1 MRVAV
6 CRFRYNKHII
16 LHRPMADNNT
26 NLIGEVKDYLR
37 TEIDILKLNLLE
49 KTARILTIVMGVII
63 AAVLSIIA
71 IAYFSFMLFDMFKGI
86 TGSVFWATVI
96 TILLFIALSV
106 AVFMLSEKLFLNFFV
121 RKIYNIFFD
130 GENKNDTADDRQEN
144 TPTIKDDETS
154 Y

>member
-1 MRVAV
+1 
-6 CRFRYNKHII
+6 
-16 LHRPMADNNT
+16 MADNNT

-130 GENKNDTADDRQEN
+130 GENKKDTADHRQEN

-154 Y
+154 D

>member
-1 MRVAV
+1 
-6 CRFRYNKHII
+6 
-16 LHRPMADNNT
+16 MADNNT

-86 TGSVFWATVI
+86 TDSVFWATVI

-121 RKIYNIFFD
+121 RKIYNIFFEN
-130 GENKNDTADDRQEN
+130 ENKNDTADDRQEN

>member
-1 MRVAV
+1 
-6 CRFRYNKHII
+6 
-16 LHRPMADNNT
+16 MADNNT

-121 RKIYNIFFD
+121 RKIYNIVFD

-154 Y
+154 D

>member
-1 MRVAV
+1 
-6 CRFRYNKHII
+6 
-16 LHRPMADNNT
+16 MADNNT

-106 AVFMLSEKLFLNFFV
+106 AVFMFSEKLFLNFFV

-154 Y
+154 D

>member
-1 MRVAV
+1 
-6 CRFRYNKHII
+6 
-16 LHRPMADNNT
+16 MADNNT

-37 TEIDILKLNLLE
+37 TEIYILKLNLLE

>member
-1 MRVAV
+1 
-6 CRFRYNKHII
+6 
-16 LHRPMADNNT
+16 MADNNT
-26 NLIGEVKDYLR
+26 NLIGEVKDYLQ

>member
-1 MRVAV
+1 
-6 CRFRYNKHII
+6 
-16 LHRPMADNNT
+16 MADNNT

-63 AAVLSIIA
+63 AAVLSIIS

-154 Y
+154 D

>member
-1 MRVAV
+1 
-6 CRFRYNKHII
+6 
-16 LHRPMADNNT
+16 MADNNT

-130 GENKNDTADDRQEN
+130 GENKNDTADDRQED

>member
-1 MRVAV
+1 
-6 CRFRYNKHII
+6 
-16 LHRPMADNNT
+16 MADNNT

-86 TGSVFWATVI
+86 TGSVFWTTVI

>member
-1 MRVAV
+1 
-6 CRFRYNKHII
+6 
-16 LHRPMADNNT
+16 MADNNT

-71 IAYFSFMLFDMFKGI
+71 IAYFSFMLFDMFKGT

-154 Y
+154 D

>member
-1 MRVAV
+1 
-6 CRFRYNKHII
+6 
-16 LHRPMADNNT
+16 MADNNT

-130 GENKNDTADDRQEN
+130 GENKKNTADDRQEN

-154 Y
+154 D

>member
-1 MRVAV
+1 
-6 CRFRYNKHII
+6 
-16 LHRPMADNNT
+16 MADNNT

-130 GENKNDTADDRQEN
+130 GENKKDTADDRQEN

-154 Y
+154 D

>member
-1 MRVAV
+1 
-6 CRFRYNKHII
+6 
-16 LHRPMADNNT
+16 MADNNT
-26 NLIGEVKDYLR
+26 NLIGEVKAYLR

-121 RKIYNIFFD
+121 RKIYNIFFEN
-130 GENKNDTADDRQEN
+130 ENKDDTADDRQEN

>member
-1 MRVAV
+1 
-6 CRFRYNKHII
+6 
-16 LHRPMADNNT
+16 MADNNT

-121 RKIYNIFFD
+121 RKIYNVFFEN
-130 GENKNDTADDRQEN
+130 ENKNDTADDRQEN

>member
-1 MRVAV
+1 
-6 CRFRYNKHII
+6 
-16 LHRPMADNNT
+16 MADNNT

-96 TILLFIALSV
+96 TILLFITLSV

-130 GENKNDTADDRQEN
+130 GENKKDTADDRQEN

-154 Y
+154 D

>member
-1 MRVAV
+1 
-6 CRFRYNKHII
+6 
-16 LHRPMADNNT
+16 MADNNT

-121 RKIYNIFFD
+121 RKIYNIFFEN
-130 GENKNDTADDRQEN
+130 ENKKDTADDRQEN

>member
-1 MRVAV
+1 
-6 CRFRYNKHII
+6 
-16 LHRPMADNNT
+16 MADNNT

-96 TILLFIALSV
+96 TILMFIALSV

-121 RKIYNIFFD
+121 RKIYNIFFEN
-130 GENKNDTADDRQEN
+130 ENKNDTADDRQEN

>member
-1 MRVAV
+1 
-6 CRFRYNKHII
+6 
-16 LHRPMADNNT
+16 MADNNT

-86 TGSVFWATVI
+86 TGSVFWATII

-121 RKIYNIFFD
+121 RKIYNIFFEN
-130 GENKNDTADDRQEN
+130 ENKNDTADDRQEN

>member
-1 MRVAV
+1 
-6 CRFRYNKHII
+6 
-16 LHRPMADNNT
+16 MADNNT

-96 TILLFIALSV
+96 TILLCIALSV

-154 Y
+154 D

>member
-1 MRVAV
+1 
-6 CRFRYNKHII
+6 
-16 LHRPMADNNT
+16 MADNNT

-37 TEIDILKLNLLE
+37 TEIDILKLDLLE

>member
-1 MRVAV
+1 
-6 CRFRYNKHII
+6 
-16 LHRPMADNNT
+16 MADNNT

-130 GENKNDTADDRQEN
+130 GENKKDTADDRQEN
-144 TPTIKDDETS
+144 TPTIKDDETG

>member
-1 MRVAV
+1 
-6 CRFRYNKHII
+6 
-16 LHRPMADNNT
+16 MADNNT
-26 NLIGEVKDYLR
+26 NLISEVKDYLR

-154 Y
+154 D

>member
-1 MRVAV
+1 
-6 CRFRYNKHII
+6 
-16 LHRPMADNNT
+16 MADNNT

-63 AAVLSIIA
+63 AAGLSIIA

-154 Y
+154 D

>member
-1 MRVAV
+1 
-6 CRFRYNKHII
+6 
-16 LHRPMADNNT
+16 MADNNT

-86 TGSVFWATVI
+86 TGSVFGATVI

-154 Y
+154 D

>member
-1 MRVAV
+1 
-6 CRFRYNKHII
+6 
-16 LHRPMADNNT
+16 MADNNT

-130 GENKNDTADDRQEN
+130 GENKKNTADDRQEN

>member
-1 MRVAV
+1 
-6 CRFRYNKHII
+6 
-16 LHRPMADNNT
+16 MANNNT

-121 RKIYNIFFD
+121 RKIYNIFFEN
-130 GENKNDTADDRQEN
+130 ENKNDTADDRQEN

>member
-1 MRVAV
+1 
-6 CRFRYNKHII
+6 
-16 LHRPMADNNT
+16 MADNNT

-121 RKIYNIFFD
+121 RKIYNIFFEN
-130 GENKNDTADDRQEN
+130 ENKADTADDRQEN

>member
-1 MRVAV
+1 
-6 CRFRYNKHII
+6 
-16 LHRPMADNNT
+16 MADNNT

-121 RKIYNIFFD
+121 RKIYNIFFEN
-130 GENKNDTADDRQEN
+130 ENKDDTADDRQEN

-154 Y
+154 D

>member
-1 MRVAV
+1 
-6 CRFRYNKHII
+6 
-16 LHRPMADNNT
+16 MADNNT

-63 AAVLSIIA
+63 AAVLSISA
-71 IAYFSFMLFDMFKGI
+71 IAYLSCMLFDMFKGI

-154 Y
+154 D

>member
-1 MRVAV
+1 
-6 CRFRYNKHII
+6 
-16 LHRPMADNNT
+16 MADNNT

-86 TGSVFWATVI
+86 TGSVFVI
-96 TILLFIALSV
+96 
-106 AVFMLSEKLFLNFFV
+106 VFCFLQS
-121 RKIYNIFFD
+121 NI
-130 GENKNDTADDRQEN
+130 Q
-144 TPTIKDDETS
+144 PWLPI
-154 Y
+154 

>member
-1 MRVAV
+1 
-6 CRFRYNKHII
+6 
-16 LHRPMADNNT
+16 MADNNT

-86 TGSVFWATVI
+86 TGSATVI

-154 Y
+154 D

>member
-1 MRVAV
+1 
-6 CRFRYNKHII
+6 
-16 LHRPMADNNT
+16 MADNNT

-154 Y
+154 D

>member
-1 MRVAV
+1 MR
-6 CRFRYNKHII
+6 
-16 LHRPMADNNT
+16 
-26 NLIGEVKDYLR
+26 
-37 TEIDILKLNLLE
+37 
-49 KTARILTIVMGVII
+49 VII
-63 AAVLSIIA
+63 ADDLSILA
-71 IAYFSFMLFDMFKGI
+71 IAYYSLMLFDMVKGI

-154 Y
+154 D

>member
-1 MRVAV
+1 
-6 CRFRYNKHII
+6 
-16 LHRPMADNNT
+16 MADNNT

-130 GENKNDTADDRQEN
+130 GENKDDTADDRQEN

>member
-1 MRVAV
+1 
-6 CRFRYNKHII
+6 
-16 LHRPMADNNT
+16 MADNNT

-96 TILLFIALSV
+96 TILLFMALSV

-154 Y
+154 D

>member
-1 MRVAV
+1 
-6 CRFRYNKHII
+6 
-16 LHRPMADNNT
+16 MADNNT

-121 RKIYNIFFD
+121 RKIHNIFFD
-130 GENKNDTADDRQEN
+130 GENKKDTADDRQEN

-154 Y
+154 D